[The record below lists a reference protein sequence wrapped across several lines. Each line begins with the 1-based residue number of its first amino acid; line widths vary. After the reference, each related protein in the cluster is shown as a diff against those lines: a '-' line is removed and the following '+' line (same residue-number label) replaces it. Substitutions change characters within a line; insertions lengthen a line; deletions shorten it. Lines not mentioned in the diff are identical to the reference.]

1 MVPLLKEEKMKKYVL
16 PTTTLIILVT
26 LLLLVLFHPS
36 FKSKITAFAIK
47 QNYEREIL
55 KLKFDKIS
63 VSLMEEKNCSLVF
76 ELHNSKVRKTKLSF
90 YEFKEKA
97 DVKEEKD
104 FLTYSIALENFFG
117 EIPKG
122 NYTLVVKILEKNKEI
137 FNKTTTFSIY

>member
-16 PTTTLIILVT
+16 PTTALIILVT

-36 FKSKITAFAIK
+36 FKNKITAFAIK

-122 NYTLVVKILEKNKEI
+122 NYTLVVKILKKNKEI